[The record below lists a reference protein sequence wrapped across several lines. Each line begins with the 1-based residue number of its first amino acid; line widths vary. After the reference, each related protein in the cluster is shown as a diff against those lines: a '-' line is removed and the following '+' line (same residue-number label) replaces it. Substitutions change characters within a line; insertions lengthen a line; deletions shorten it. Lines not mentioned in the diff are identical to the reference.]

1 MSTRKRAM
9 ALDIGTSSTAD
20 LIANP
25 EVLGWVKTAVL
36 RILRQCPRTDDE
48 IIREYNARVPHPYFP
63 QVTPQRIRT
72 ARAQLVRDG
81 LVVEAPM
88 LGHSD
93 LGNPAAIWEPRDA

>member
-1 MSTRKRAM
+1 MIP
-9 ALDIGTSSTAD
+9 LTAQPKY
-20 LIANP
+20 L
-25 EVLGWVKTAVL
+25 
-36 RILRQCPRTDDE
+36 
-48 IIREYNARVPHPYFP
+48 PHPYFP

-93 LGNPAAIWEPRDA
+93 LGNPASIWEPRDA